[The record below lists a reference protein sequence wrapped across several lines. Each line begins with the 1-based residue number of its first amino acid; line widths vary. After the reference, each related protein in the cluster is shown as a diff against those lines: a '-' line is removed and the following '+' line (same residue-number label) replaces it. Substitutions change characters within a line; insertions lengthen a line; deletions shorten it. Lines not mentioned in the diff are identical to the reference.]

1 MDKVVTNDERVPD
14 PKVLVFLDCDGVLN
28 SNVDFIRCKGEIDPL
43 NPGAVALFKEIQE
56 DMNCT
61 VVLSSTWRM
70 HLEAIQKLRDH
81 GIHVDQRTPV
91 TGYGRGKEITEF
103 LELYCKI
110 RGLHPRQLK
119 IAIIDDDISDIVSEE
134 YLKPDVFKT
143 DMQNGG
149 LTNHIASQVRRHLK
163 GEWTW

>member
-1 MDKVVTNDERVPD
+1 MGRVVTNNERVPD
-14 PKVLVFLDCDGVLN
+14 PRVLVFLDCDGVLN
-28 SNVDFIRCKGEIDPL
+28 SSVDFVRCKGEIDPL
-43 NPGAVALFKEIQE
+43 NPGAVELFKQIQE
-56 DMNCT
+56 SSNCT

-81 GIHVDQRTPV
+81 GIYVDQCTPISSN
-91 TGYGRGKEITEF
+91 GRGKEITEF

-119 IAIIDDDISDIVSEE
+119 MAIIDDDVSDIVPEE

-149 LTNHIASQVRRHLK
+149 LTNCIAARVCRHLN
-163 GEWTW
+163 GE